1 MYRAV
6 YRTERLVGSSLP
18 GNLLEHALSRQYLP
32 ESIIFFR
39 EEDSN
44 TMMLLIEND
53 VSQKNV
59 SFRNKKRVITIGFGA
74 NN

>member
-1 MYRAV
+1 
-6 YRTERLVGSSLP
+6 
-18 GNLLEHALSRQYLP
+18 
-32 ESIIFFR
+32 
-39 EEDSN
+39 
-44 TMMLLIEND
+44 MMLLIEND